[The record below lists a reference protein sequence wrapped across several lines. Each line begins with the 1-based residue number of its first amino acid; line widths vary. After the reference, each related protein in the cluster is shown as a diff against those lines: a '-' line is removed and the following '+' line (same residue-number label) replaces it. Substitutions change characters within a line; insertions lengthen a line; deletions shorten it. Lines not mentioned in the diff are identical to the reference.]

1 MDKVYVTWGQVE
13 EFVEFV
19 ATYIET
25 YDKKISGVYGIPRGG
40 LVFAV
45 MLSHRLHIPM
55 LASATSDCLIVDDI
69 CDSGESLVH
78 FVKNTSN
85 PNEPKPLI
93 ATMFY
98 KENRLGIKPGLYS
111 FMKTDQWIVF
121 PFEYDEERERK
132 ENR

>member
-1 MDKVYVTWGQVE
+1 MSKVYVTWNQVE
-13 EFVEFV
+13 EFVELV
-19 ATYIET
+19 ANYIE
-25 YDKKISGVYGIPRGG
+25 DNKINISGVYGIPRGG

-93 ATMFY
+93 ATMFH
-98 KENRLGIKPGLYS
+98 KENKLGIKPDLYK
-111 FMKTDQWIVF
+111 FVKTDQWIVF
-121 PFEYDEERERK
+121 PFEYDEERSK
-132 ENR
+132 N

>member
-1 MDKVYVTWGQVE
+1 MSKVYVTWNQVE
-13 EFVEFV
+13 EFVECV
-19 ATYIET
+19 AKHIE
-25 YDKKISGVYGIPRGG
+25 DNKINISGVYGIPRGG

-85 PNEPKPLI
+85 LGQPKLLH
-93 ATMFY
+93 F
-98 KENRLGIKPGLYS
+98 
-111 FMKTDQWIVF
+111 F
-121 PFEYDEERERK
+121 
-132 ENR
+132 